1 MFNIM
6 AHHTGNEVKKMTTIK
21 WKFSTR
27 RKAEEFVI
35 YKPDEDGNV
44 VIQSNKTIAQINLK
58 TGKGIL
64 NAKGSNSK
72 YFMHLNEFMGARYT
86 KFSPILVNKIKNSM
100 PKSGD
105 RIGKG
110 IYWA

>member
-44 VIQSNKTIAQINLK
+44 VIQSNKTIAQVNHP
-58 TGKGIL
+58 
-64 NAKGSNSK
+64 
-72 YFMHLNEFMGARYT
+72 HLNHRFR
-86 KFSPILVNKIKNSM
+86 
-100 PKSGD
+100 
-105 RIGKG
+105 KG
-110 IYWA
+110 LEP